1 MRRALLFFAIASG
14 LAIALLAAGACGGGD
29 GGGLT
34 VLGDKST
41 TPTPASASPTVS
53 ATASAS
59 PTTSGEPTPVMSD
72 GGDPFGDDS
81 GVATA
86 DDLEAYLAAAKPI
99 HKEVVRVETIAG
111 DMLIEV
117 SAVPDDSWDV
127 AAGRTEGYADQI
139 AMQEGLWLDLAP
151 PNGLQDAHQ
160 TQATA
165 LETEAEMLNLLAT
178 QLRSRTWNVV
188 KGTKDVNRLSKE
200 VQQLRESYRA
210 ELEAMAADLGVQIPW
225 KWQ

>member
-14 LAIALLAAGACGGGD
+14 LAIALLTAGACGGGD

-34 VLGDKST
+34 VLGDKSAT
-41 TPTPASASPTVS
+41 TPASASPTVS

-59 PTTSGEPTPVMSD
+59 PTTSGEPTPVMNGD

-86 DDLEAYLAAAKPI
+86 ADLEAYLADARPI
-99 HKEVVRVETIAG
+99 HREVVRVETIAG

-127 AAGRTEGYADQI
+127 AADRTEGYADQI
-139 AMQEGLWLDLAP
+139 AMQAGLWLDLAP

-160 TQATA
+160 AQATA
-165 LETEAEMLNLLAT
+165 LDTEAEMLDLLAT

-210 ELEAMAADLGVQIPW
+210 ELEARATDLGVQIPW

>member
-1 MRRALLFFAIASG
+1 LFFAIASG
-14 LAIALLAAGACGGGD
+14 LAIALLTAGACGGGD

-34 VLGDKST
+34 VLGDKSA

-59 PTTSGEPTPVMSD
+59 PTTSGEPTPVMSGD

-81 GVATA
+81 GAATA
-86 DDLEAYLAAAKPI
+86 ADLEAYLGDAKPI
-99 HKEVVRVETIAG
+99 HREVVRVETIAG

-127 AAGRTEGYADQI
+127 AADRTEGYADQI
-139 AMQEGLWLDLAP
+139 AMQAGLWLDLAP

-165 LETEAEMLNLLAT
+165 LETEAEMLDLLAT

-210 ELEAMAADLGVQIPW
+210 ELEARATDLGVQIPW